1 MQNSKNKTLRL
12 YCAEL
17 NLQLGLNPFIAEYP
31 TLVVILAVK
40 SVKNILL
47 AIAYY
52 PQTKRT

>member
-31 TLVVILAVK
+31 TLVVILALK
-40 SVKNILL
+40 SVEKILL